1 MPDVLLVDEVQFLTK
16 AQIKQLA
23 HIALVSCP
31 VMCYGLKNSYT
42 GELFPSIATLLSLA
56 EDVREVKTTCCCC
69 NNKATH
75 NLLVRD
81 GVPIYEGAL
90 VNIEGVNIEEKYYP
104 VCRKHFYMPEI

>member
-23 HIALVSCP
+23 HIASVSCP
-31 VMCYGLKNSYT
+31 VMCYGLKNTYT
-42 GELFPSIATLLSLA
+42 GELFPSIVTLLALA

-90 VNIEGVNIEEKYYP
+90 VNIEGVNVDEKYYP